1 LLCFFSLKCIL
12 QNPHYFT
19 GLIVLM
25 SFTRAVEFLL
35 E

>member
-1 LLCFFSLKCIL
+1 LLYFFSLQCIL

-19 GLIVLM
+19 SLIVLM
-25 SFTRAVEFLL
+25 SFTRAVEFLF